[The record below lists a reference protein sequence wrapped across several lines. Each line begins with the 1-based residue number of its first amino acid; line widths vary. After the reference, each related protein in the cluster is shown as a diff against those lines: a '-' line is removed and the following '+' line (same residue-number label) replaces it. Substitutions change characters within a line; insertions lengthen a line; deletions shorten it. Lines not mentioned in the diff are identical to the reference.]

1 MNCWASS
8 IPNKVLNLINKELTK
23 MLDLKEIKAAIA
35 AMPKGKAIGRDGLPM
50 EFFKENS
57 KDVAPHLLQA
67 YIAMLE
73 LGNTS
78 EFINKGLIFLIPTFG
93 DHSRLGN
100 WHPVTLL
107 RNIYKILSKVLS
119 QTLQPFLP
127 GIIRPNQTGFVKG
140 RACGCKSWASH
151 PHAKFVQRVW

>member
-1 MNCWASS
+1 
-8 IPNKVLNLINKELTK
+8 
-23 MLDLKEIKAAIA
+23 
-35 AMPKGKAIGRDGLPM
+35 
-50 EFFKENS
+50 
-57 KDVAPHLLQA
+57 
-67 YIAMLE
+67 MLE

-78 EFINKGLIFLIPTFG
+78 EFINKGLIFFISTFG

-107 RNIYKILSKVLS
+107 RNIDKILSKVLS

-127 GIIRPNQTGFVKG
+127 GIIGPNQRGFVKG

-151 PHAKFVQRVW
+151 PHAKFVQRVWWSFPNTPYCCVRKWTWHGLLLRECGRPGCPWGHYQLEFHPLLARLLSRSRKSNLQHRILRQCSVTLNNH

>member
-1 MNCWASS
+1 MDCWASS
-8 IPNKVLNLINKELTK
+8 VPNKVSNLINKELTK
-23 MLDLKEIKAAIA
+23 MLDLKEIKAAIT
-35 AMPKGKAIGRDGLPM
+35 AMPKGKAIGKDGLPM

-57 KDVAPHLLQA
+57 KDVAPTLLQA

-93 DHSRLGN
+93 DYSRLGN

-107 RNIYKILSKVLS
+107 RNIYKILS
-119 QTLQPFLP
+119 
-127 GIIRPNQTGFVKG
+127 
-140 RACGCKSWASH
+140 
-151 PHAKFVQRVW
+151 

>member
-1 MNCWASS
+1 
-8 IPNKVLNLINKELTK
+8 
-23 MLDLKEIKAAIA
+23 MLDLKEIKAAIT
-35 AMPKGKAIGRDGLPM
+35 AMPKGKAIGKDGLPM

-57 KDVAPHLLQA
+57 KDVAPTLLQA

-107 RNIYKILSKVLS
+107 RNIYKILS
-119 QTLQPFLP
+119 
-127 GIIRPNQTGFVKG
+127 
-140 RACGCKSWASH
+140 
-151 PHAKFVQRVW
+151 